1 MTNRKNILNSL
12 RRVESGRVAFDFVFS
27 PAQLDKFEQ
36 KTGRSDYQEYFD
48 FPIRTVELDPTV
60 LRTDFT
66 RFYSGLPA
74 GTRPLDWN
82 PEWGIMGAPGP
93 TAHFQEMLHPMA
105 GFEKVEEIESYP
117 WPDFLADYRWEN
129 VPARFAEIKSR
140 DLICSAF
147 MEMTLFEISWYL
159 RGMDRFMEELL
170 CGEDIATALLDRITA
185 IRVGMAQRYAA
196 AGADILML
204 GDDVATQI
212 DMMISPQLWRETIKP
227 RLAQVIAA
235 AKAAHPDILI
245 FYHGDGNMARI
256 VPELIEIGVEILN
269 PVQPECMDPF
279 EMKRL
284 YGDRLAFWG
293 CVGTQT
299 TLPFGTPESIRAT
312 CRALIERVGAGGG
325 LLLAPTH
332 TIEPDVPWE
341 NVMAFVDA
349 VREQSGDGLSRRTD
363 AAADGE
369 RAV

>member
-1 MTNRKNILNSL
+1 MIYRQHILNSL
-12 RRVESGRVAFDFVFS
+12 RRIEAGRVACSFVFS
-27 PAQLDKFEQ
+27 PFQLDEFERR
-36 KTGRSDYQEYFD
+36 TGRRDYEEYFE
-48 FPIRTVELDPTV
+48 FPIRAVQLDPTR
-60 LRTDFT
+60 LRTDYT
-66 RFYSGLPA
+66 RFYSELPA

-105 GFEKVEEIESYP
+105 GFERVEEVDRYP
-117 WPDFLADYRWEN
+117 WPDFLEGYRWEN
-129 VPARFAEIKSR
+129 VPARIAEIKSR
-140 DLICSAF
+140 DLVCAAS
-147 MEMTLFEISWYL
+147 MEMTIFEISWYL

-170 CGEDIATALLDRITA
+170 CGEEIATALLDRITT

-235 AKAAHPDILI
+235 AKAENPEILI

-256 VPELIEIGVEILN
+256 IPELIEIGVEILN

-284 YGDRLAFWG
+284 YGGQLSFWG

-299 TLPFGTPESIRAT
+299 TLPFGTPESIRAN
-312 CRALIERVGAGGG
+312 CRELIERVGAGGG

-332 TIEPDVPWE
+332 TIEPEVPWE
-341 NVMAFVDA
+341 NIMAFVDA
-349 VREQSGDGLSRRTD
+349 VREQSRPGPS
-363 AAADGE
+363 A
-369 RAV
+369 